1 MKKIKGKTIKG
12 DEAYLMGED
21 AKKRTLRRFKK
32 EDSEGK
38 SLGTES
44 FTVIK
49 GKGGKQDK
57 TIHRKT
63 SGEKDQIAKVRKK
76 KLKKGTNVEKLM
88 EDKKSLYGGWLKDR

>member
-32 EDSEGK
+32 EDSGGK

-44 FTVIK
+44 FKIK
-49 GKGGKQDK
+49 KRAKG
-57 TIHRKT
+57 
-63 SGEKDQIAKVRKK
+63 
-76 KLKKGTNVEKLM
+76 
-88 EDKKSLYGGWLKDR
+88 

>member
-1 MKKIKGKTIKG
+1 MSKIKRKTITG
-12 DEAYLMGED
+12 DEAYIMGED
-21 AKKRTLRRFKK
+21 AKKSTLRRLKK
-32 EDSEGK
+32 EKTEGK

-63 SGEKDQIAKVRKK
+63 SGLKDEIAKVRKK
-76 KLKKGTNVEKLM
+76 KLKKGTNTEELM
-88 EDKKSLYGGWLKDR
+88 KDKKSLYGGWLKD